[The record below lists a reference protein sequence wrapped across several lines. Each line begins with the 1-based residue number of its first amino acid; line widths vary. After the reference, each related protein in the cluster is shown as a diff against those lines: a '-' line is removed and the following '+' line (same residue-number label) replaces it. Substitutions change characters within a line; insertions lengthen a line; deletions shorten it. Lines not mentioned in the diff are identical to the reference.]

1 MIKILTLSPI
11 FEDQKNFETL
21 IMDPFPNANL
31 LFASDCAAG
40 ADLAWGNDPDVIF
53 LDSLLPEK
61 DWIEFCFLLKSEVKS
76 KDIPIVFISSSDRNI
91 DCRMKALHSGVDAFL
106 NKPLDAVEL
115 TAVIKTMAKLKQS
128 IQNSC
133 RDSKLILETPELTS
147 RIEEEA
153 LKKSEERFK
162 QVAKSSGIWVWE
174 VNAEGLYTYS
184 SESEESILGYKP
196 AEIVGY
202 KHFYDFFAPSVK
214 DGIKKAAFEAFAN
227 KRSFLY
233 FENPNIHKDGHVVI
247 LETNGSPLL
256 DKNGNLIGYRG
267 SDKDITASK
276 KIEDALR
283 ASEELFRS
291 VVQNS
296 SDLTALTDENDLVVF
311 ISPQWEKMLGFKVDD
326 FIGKF
331 IPINFHP
338 EDAEKCKQTW
348 QKIKVNSEEVKN
360 FEYRILDS
368 SGNIRWLSHTTKHVK
383 IVGNK
388 MCIQSTI
395 SDITERKFADEKI
408 HEKDIQFRK
417 LSANVPD
424 LIFQFTRRPDGSYY
438 VPIASEGI
446 RNIFGC
452 SPEDVSDTF
461 EPIGR
466 VIYPDD
472 AVKVIEDIEYSAKN
486 LNYFTCEFRVQIPG
500 REIQWIYSRSTPEKL
515 PDGSITWYGFN
526 VDITAQKKVEEELRN
541 KNTFIETVLD
551 NLPIG
556 VALNKI
562 DEGTATYMNK
572 KFVDIYGW
580 SAEELTDIQNFL
592 KRIYPDEEYRRE
604 LATRIMSDIQSG
616 DTSRMHWENCL
627 VTHNDGSQ
635 HIVNAVNIPLWEQNI
650 MVSTAFDVTEQRN
663 ALARAEE
670 SDRLKSAL
678 LNNMSHEVRTPMNA
692 IMGFSNLLSEADEN
706 DRKTYADIIQ
716 VSSSHLLKLLDDII
730 LLSRLQSEKLPV
742 NSAVCKPSELVNYVY
757 QMFQLGNL
765 NNGLE
770 INIRFPE
777 IYKNLNIQSDEDKIR
792 QILLNLVSNAVKYT
806 VKGSIDIGF
815 DVIEDQIQFYV
826 KDTGIGIPE
835 KEQQRIFETF
845 YRGENALSLAIR
857 GNGLGLNIAKELV
870 DLLGGSISVTS
881 QLLKGSNFYFS
892 IPIGKP
898 EISDLVNS
906 TVKKAGKSSADLTI
920 LIAED
925 EVYNFEFIR
934 LLLKD
939 KVKKIDHALNGE
951 KAIEMASKTNYDFI
965 LMDLK
970 MPVMDG
976 FEATRILKKQFPD
989 LPIIAQTAYT
999 FNEAKDLALQAGCDN
1014 FIVKPINKEKLL
1026 ELINDFIK

>member
-11 FEDQKNFETL
+11 FEDQKNFEAL
-21 IMDPFPNANL
+21 IKESFPDAL
-31 LFASDCAAG
+31 LLLASDCTIG
-40 ADLAWGNDPDVIF
+40 ADLSSANNPDVIF
-53 LDSLLPEK
+53 LDSMLPEK
-61 DWIEFCFLLKSEVKS
+61 DWIGLCSRLKSEVKS
-76 KDIPIVFISSSDRNI
+76 KDIPIVFISPSDKNI
-91 DCRMKALHSGVDAFL
+91 DSRMKALNSGADAFL
-106 NKPLDAVEL
+106 NKPFDKVEL
-115 TAVIKTMAKLKQS
+115 IAVVKTMARLKLS
-128 IQNSC
+128 TQNSH
-133 RDSKLILETPELTS
+133 RDSKLSPETPNPSNQIEDEDLT
-147 RIEEEA
+147 
-153 LKKSEERFK
+153 KSEERFK

-184 SESEESILGYKP
+184 SESEESILGYKQD
-196 AEIVGY
+196 EVIGK

-214 DGIKKAAFEAFAN
+214 DDLKKAAFEAFAN
-227 KRSFLY
+227 KSSFLN

-256 DKNGNLIGYRG
+256 DKEGNLIGYRG

-276 KIEDALR
+276 KIEDELR

-296 SDLTALTDENDLVVF
+296 SDFTALTDENDCVVF
-311 ISPQWEKMLGFKVDD
+311 ISPQWEKMLGFKGEDYV
-326 FIGKF
+326 GK
-331 IPINFHP
+331 IMPIHFHP
-338 EDAEKCKQTW
+338 EDAEQCKQTW
-348 QKIKVNSEEVKN
+348 DNVKANSEDVKN
-360 FEYRILDS
+360 FEYRILDI
-368 SGNIRWLSHTTKHVK
+368 SGNVRWLSHTTKHVK
-383 IVGNK
+383 IAGNK
-388 MCIQSTI
+388 MCVQSTI
-395 SDITERKFADEKI
+395 SDITERKLADDKI
-408 HEKDIQFRK
+408 REKDIQFRK

-452 SPEDVSDTF
+452 SPEDVLDNF

-472 AVKVIEDIEYSAKN
+472 AVRVIDDIEYSAKN
-486 LNYFTCEFRVQIPG
+486 LSYFTCEFRVQVPG
-500 REIQWIYSRSTPEKL
+500 RDIQWIYSRSTPEKL
-515 PDGSITWYGFN
+515 SDGSITWYGFN
-526 VDITAQKKVEEELRN
+526 IDITTQKKAEEELRN

-562 DEGTATYMNK
+562 DEGTASYMNK
-572 KFVDIYGW
+572 KFVEIYGW
-580 SAEELTDIQNFL
+580 SAAELTDITSFL
-592 KRIYPDEEYRRE
+592 QRIYPDEEYRKE
-604 LATRIMSDIQSG
+604 LTTRIMTDIQSG
-616 DTSRMHWENCL
+616 DTSRMHWEDCM
-627 VTHNDGSQ
+627 VTHKDGSQ
-635 HIVNAVNIPLWEQNI
+635 HIVNAVNIPLWDQNI
-650 MVSTAFDVTEQRN
+650 MVSTAFDVTDQRN

-692 IMGFSNLLSEADEN
+692 IMGFSNLLPEADEK
-706 DRKTYADIIQ
+706 DRKTYAEIIQ

-742 NSAVCKPSELVNYVY
+742 NRAICKPSELVNYVY

-765 NNGLE
+765 NHGLE

-777 IYKNLNIQSDEDKIR
+777 TYAGLNIQSDEDKIR

-806 VKGSIDIGF
+806 TKGSIDIGF
-815 DVIEDQIQFYV
+815 DVIEDQVQFFV

-835 KEQQRIFETF
+835 KEQHKIFETF

-881 QLLKGSNFYFS
+881 QLLKGSNFFFS
-892 IPIGKP
+892 IPIGQP
-898 EISDLVNS
+898 EDGDLLNS
-906 TVKKAGKSSADLTI
+906 TVKKAGKSSASLTI

-939 KVKKIDHALNGE
+939 KVKRIDHALNGE
-951 KAIEMASKTNYDFI
+951 KAVEMASKTNYDLI

-976 FEATRILKKQFPD
+976 FEATRILKKHFPD

-999 FNEAKDLALQAGCDN
+999 FNEAKDLALQAGCDS

-1026 ELINDFIK
+1026 EVINDFI